1 MRNAVKSRIKNQES
15 RQVHLRLKAMIDSQ
29 QILQTIASSRSKSSI
44 NSQEIA
50 QKLGAKLLD
59 VEMLLHRMQDDGDV
73 ELELIRSR
81 IGFVFAAKMTK
92 QGRAKLKR

>member
-1 MRNAVKSRIKNQES
+1 
-15 RQVHLRLKAMIDSQ
+15 MIDSQ
-29 QILQTIASSRSKSSI
+29 QVLQVSASSRSKSST

-81 IGFVFAAKMTK
+81 VGFAFAAKMTK
-92 QGRAKLKR
+92 QGRAKLKQ

>member
-1 MRNAVKSRIKNQES
+1 
-15 RQVHLRLKAMIDSQ
+15 MIDSQ
-29 QILQTIASSRSKSSI
+29 QILQVIASSGSKSSV

-50 QKLGAKLLD
+50 EKLEAKLLNI
-59 VEMLLHRMQDDGDV
+59 EILLHRMQDDGDV

>member
-1 MRNAVKSRIKNQES
+1 MT
-15 RQVHLRLKAMIDSQ
+15 DCQ
-29 QILQTIASSRSKSSI
+29 QILQTIASSRSKSSM

-73 ELELIRSR
+73 ELELIRDSA
-81 IGFVFAAKMTK
+81 GFAFATKITK

>member
-1 MRNAVKSRIKNQES
+1 MT
-15 RQVHLRLKAMIDSQ
+15 DCQ
-29 QILQTIASSRSKSSI
+29 QILQTIASSRNKSSI

-73 ELELIRSR
+73 ELELIRDR
-81 IGFVFAAKMTK
+81 AGFAFAAKMTK